1 VESTLRNLAGKPG
14 AARAALDDARDQ
26 IAALLPK
33 GLFLEVSL
41 GRLAHLSRYL
51 RGIQVRLERLPQ
63 DPRRDGDKA
72 AQVVPL
78 WQAFRDGR
86 EALIKRGVP
95 EEELEAFR
103 WLVEELRVALFAPEL
118 KTALP
123 VSPQKVAERWKFLAG

>member
-1 VESTLRNLAGKPG
+1 
-14 AARAALDDARDQ
+14 
-26 IAALLPK
+26 
-33 GLFLEVSL
+33 
-41 GRLAHLSRYL
+41 
-51 RGIQVRLERLPQ
+51 
-63 DPRRDGDKA
+63 
-72 AQVVPL
+72 L